1 MTLSRREFM
10 KWASVSA
17 GAAVVTGCAATGG
30 ASSGRVV
37 VVGGGYG
44 GATAAKFV
52 KLWAPDI
59 DVTLVEPNQ
68 HFISCPISNLVL
80 GGNAQM
86 GDITFSYDGL
96 RQRGIN
102 VIRDSA
108 VAIDAAKRQ
117 VRLAGGDSL
126 SYDRVIVSPGIEF
139 MSEQI
144 PALKNADA
152 QNRILHAW
160 KAGAQT
166 VALRKQLESMRDGGV
181 YVLQIPLAPYRCPP
195 GPYER
200 VCQVAGYFRK
210 AKPKSKIIVLD
221 SNPDITSK
229 KGLFLAAW
237 NGMYKGMIE
246 YRPNSEIADVDVK
259 GMTIKL
265 QFDNVRGDVL
275 NVVPAQRAADIAVKS
290 GLITAN
296 NRWCGVDW
304 LTCES
309 TAVKGVHVLGDSTL
323 SGPGMPKSGSM
334 ANQHAKVCAAAVVA
348 LIKGRPVNA
357 DPMMMNTCYSFVSG
371 DSAMHVAS
379 VHRYDAAQKTIAPVK
394 GAGGVSTAAS
404 SAEATYA
411 WGWARNIWAEALV

>member
-1 MTLSRREFM
+1 MTISRREFM
-10 KWASVSA
+10 KWTSA
-17 GAAVVTGCAATGG
+17 GAGVAAVSGCVTAGSGG
-30 ASSGRVV
+30 AGRVV

-52 KLWAPDI
+52 KMWGPDI

-86 GDITFSYDGL
+86 ADITFSYEGL
-96 RQRGIN
+96 RARGIR
-102 VIRDSA
+102 VVRDSA
-108 VAIDAAKRQ
+108 VAIDAEKRV

-126 SYDRVIVSPGIEF
+126 PYDRAIVSPGIEF
-139 MSEQI
+139 MTDQI

-160 KAGAQT
+160 KAGPQT

-181 YVLQIPLAPYRCPP
+181 YVLQMPMAPYRCPP

-200 VCQVAGYFRK
+200 VCQVADYFKK

-221 SNPDITSK
+221 ANPDITSK

-237 NGMYKGMIE
+237 DGMYKGMID

-259 GMTIKL
+259 GMTVKL

-304 LTCES
+304 TTCES
-309 TAVKGVHVLGDSTL
+309 TAVKGVHVLGDATL
-323 SGPGMPKSGSM
+323 SAPAMPKSGSM

-348 LIKGRPVNA
+348 LIKGQPVNR
-357 DPMMMNTCYSFVSG
+357 DTMMMNTCYSFVSG

-379 VHRYDAAQKTIAPVK
+379 VHRFDPAQKTIAPVK
-394 GAGGVSTAAS
+394 GSGGVSSAAS
-404 SAEATYA
+404 AAEAAYA
-411 WGWARNIWAEALV
+411 WGWARNIWAEALA